1 MEILFIYG
9 TILHDKLPLI
19 KNRDNIHNFWS
30 GDNKLTV
37 TKSNTVR

>member
-9 TILHDKLPLI
+9 TILHDELPLI
-19 KNRDNIHNFWS
+19 KNRDNIHNFWP